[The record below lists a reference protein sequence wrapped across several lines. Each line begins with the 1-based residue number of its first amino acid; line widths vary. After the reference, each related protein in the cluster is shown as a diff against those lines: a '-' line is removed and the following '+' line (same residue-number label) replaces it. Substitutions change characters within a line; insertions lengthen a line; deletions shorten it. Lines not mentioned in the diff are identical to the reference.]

1 MTNKNIWS
9 KGKTVNDWMIR
20 FTVGEDWRWDT
31 ILLPYDLKGTRGHA
45 IGLAQIG
52 VLTEAELVDIHV
64 ALDELDAIAETLNVL
79 PEDEDCHTV
88 IERLLIQK
96 LGDLGKKIH
105 TGRSRNDQ
113 VLTALRLYLKDALH
127 QVMEETHTLIQAFV
141 AIGAENAEVLM
152 PGYTHYQRAMPSSI
166 GLWAMGYAEVLTT
179 DLRILKGAYEVVNVS
194 PLGSAAGYGVPFLTL
209 PRRDVAT
216 TLGFAE
222 VQLHVT
228 SVQLSRGKMEM
239 NVVQALAQV
248 GASINRAAADLVLMN
263 SSEFNAVKLPP
274 EYCTGS
280 SIMPQK
286 QNPDILEIARASY
299 HRLVAELQL
308 LLSLPANLP
317 SGYHRDLQLTKEA
330 VMRAMRVAQD
340 MLIALNL
347 IVPKLSFN
355 RDFLAA
361 QLSPD
366 LFATADALERV
377 SNGVPFRDAY
387 RMAAENVPNLRTPE
401 HSEILHAYRT
411 PGTLGNL
418 QGPWILEQAQAVME
432 QINR

>member
-1 MTNKNIWS
+1 MANTNIWS
-9 KGKTVNDWMIR
+9 KGKVVDDWMIR

-31 ILLPYDLKGTRGHA
+31 LLLPYDLKGTRGHA
-45 IGLAQIG
+45 LGLAKIG
-52 VLTEAELVDIHV
+52 MLSQKELVQIQC
-64 ALDELDAIAETLNVL
+64 ALDELEAIADDLSVL

-113 VLTALRLYLKDALH
+113 VLTALRLYLKDALTLC
-127 QVMEETHTLIQAFV
+127 MNETHALIQAFV
-141 AIGAENAEVLM
+141 ALGTENAEVLM
-152 PGYTHYQRAMPSSI
+152 PGYTHYQRAMPSSV
-166 GLWAMGYAEVLTT
+166 GLWALGYAEVLTM
-179 DLRILKGAYEVVNVS
+179 DLKILAGAHGVVDVS
-194 PLGSAAGYGVPFLTL
+194 PLGSAAGYGVPFLDL
-209 PRRDVAT
+209 PRAAT
-216 TLGFAE
+216 AASLGFSD

-228 SVQLSRGKMEM
+228 AVQLSRGKIEM

-248 GASINRAAADLVLMN
+248 GASINRAASDLVLMN
-263 SSEFNAVKLPP
+263 TAEFNAVRLPS

-299 HRLVAELQL
+299 HRLVAELHL

-330 VMRAMRVAQD
+330 VMRAVHVTQD
-340 MLIALNL
+340 MLIAMNL
-347 IVPKLSFN
+347 IIPKVTFN
-355 RDFLAA
+355 QDHLAS

-377 SNGVPFRDAY
+377 ANGVPFRDAY
-387 RMAAENVPNLRTPE
+387 RLSAENIANLQTPPIA
-401 HSEILHAYRT
+401 EILAAYPT
-411 PGTLGNL
+411 PGSLGNL
-418 QGPWILEQAQAVME
+418 QGNQILTKAEAIMKTIV
-432 QINR
+432 